1 MAECHHCAV
10 CAKTNPLHGIIVGK
24 VELFLCVTHRDKL
37 GARTPKSF
45 DELAAM
51 LGAVNVE
58 RGADRR
64 RGERRMF
71 PRPERRRHNDG
82 RRADDL

>member
-1 MAECHHCAV
+1 MAVCHHCAV
-10 CAKTNPLHGIIVGK
+10 CPNTTPLVGVIVGG
-24 VELFLCVTHRDKL
+24 VEHYLCATHRDKL
-37 GARTPKSF
+37 GARMPKSY

-51 LGAVNVE
+51 LVQ

-64 RGERRMF
+64 QGERRMF

-82 RRADDL
+82 RRADDS